1 MKIAIIGSGISGLT
15 AAYLLN
21 RSHEITVFEKA
32 DRIGGHT
39 ATVDI
44 TLPDGEQQAI
54 DTGFIVYNEWTYPNF
69 IKLLGQLGIEGK
81 KTDMTFSVHN
91 ERSGLEYAGSNL
103 NTLFCQR
110 TNLLR
115 PSFWRMVKDILRFNK
130 EAVQDLD
137 SGKLSEGMTLGD
149 YLALRNYSREFVRDY
164 LIPMGAAIWSAST
177 HTMLQFPL
185 VFFIRFFKNHGLLSV
200 THRPQ
205 WFVIPGGSRTY
216 LEPITAAFKHRI
228 RTSAH
233 ITTVTRSPD
242 GVVIHSERGEE
253 HFDGVVFACHSNEAL
268 DLLGDASV
276 DEKSILGALPYQM
289 NDVVLHTDTRL
300 LPKKHLAWSS
310 WNYHL
315 TADEQAQAVLTYD
328 MNILQ
333 GLQSRHTFCV
343 TLNHCAAI
351 DPEKILGRYQYS
363 HPVFTLDGIRAQQ
376 RWPDINGINRSW
388 FCGAYWRNGFHE
400 DGVVSALQV
409 AHQLGESL

>member
-1 MKIAIIGSGISGLT
+1 MKLAIIGSGISGLT

-21 RSHEITVFEKA
+21 RSHEITLFEKA

-44 TLPDGEQQAI
+44 TMPDGEQQAI

-69 IKLLGQLGIEGK
+69 IKLLDQLGIEGQ

-91 ERSGLEYAGSNL
+91 DRSGLEYAGSNL

-110 TNLLR
+110 GNLLR

-137 SGKLSEGMTLGD
+137 SGTLTEGMTLGE
-149 YLALRNYSREFVRDY
+149 YLAARHYSREFVRDY

-177 HTMLQFPL
+177 HTMLKFPL

-216 LEPITAAFKHRI
+216 LEPLTAAFKHRI
-228 RTSAH
+228 RTSAN
-233 ITTVTRSPD
+233 ISTVTRNPD
-242 GVVIHSERGEE
+242 GVLIHSERGEE
-253 HFDGVVFACHSNEAL
+253 HFDGVVFACHSDEAL
-268 DLLGDASV
+268 ALLADASL
-276 DEKSILGALPYQM
+276 DEKSILGALPYQI
-289 NDVVLHTDTRL
+289 NDVVLHTDTGL
-300 LPKKHLAWSS
+300 LPKKRLAWSS

-315 TADEQAQAVLTYD
+315 TANEQAQAVLTYD

-333 GLQSRHTFCV
+333 GLKSSHTFCV
-343 TLNHCAAI
+343 TLNHTAAI
-351 DPEKILGRYQYS
+351 APEKILGRYQYS

-376 RWPDINGINRSW
+376 RWPDINGVNRSW